1 MNELNFRRNVDPD
14 VRRRTN
20 KSLIELDGLQAEY
33 KRCKDEVDSDDKKL
47 EVANDKLVQCTLELE
62 KYRNLLSNSQE
73 EIDADYLP
81 EGAQPKERIQKRNEL
96 QLVISLYIVC
106 YDCLFFHHMNN
117 NIRPY
122 AYSTYL
128 PCIVCNYTSYQTSFT
143 FLYQF

>member
-33 KRCKDEVDSDDKKL
+33 KRCKDEVDNSDKKL
-47 EVANDKLVQCTLELE
+47 EIANDKLVQCTLELE

-81 EGAQPKERIQKRNEL
+81 EGAQPKERIQKRNDL
-96 QLVISLYIVC
+96 QLVISMYC
-106 YDCLFFHHMNN
+106 
-117 NIRPY
+117 
-122 AYSTYL
+122 
-128 PCIVCNYTSYQTSFT
+128 T
-143 FLYQF
+143 FLVLESHEQEHKYACHSLPYIQCIALNHSSC